1 VGKWEVSYPELPA
14 QFALAG
20 VDPAGPNHW
29 SKVYDFSPNSDGKE
43 HWSFLP
49 DQETLRP
56 SLLQPLPSGLCG
68 GEVMELVGR
77 AGTSPGKQSA
87 SPGKGAQQAPS
98 PAGKQEAGKPEAS
111 KQAPSPDDKQVQQ
124 AQLEALE
131 RAMMEEEESE
141 EDEEE
146 EARAEAEAKVRVRV
160 RVRVS

>member
-1 VGKWEVSYPELPA
+1 MAAKQLRLRNVLRSEVRVFVDQPEAFIVEASDRLKVGKWEVSYPELPA

-77 AGTSPGKQSA
+77 AGTSPGKQ
-87 SPGKGAQQAPS
+87 
-98 PAGKQEAGKPEAS
+98 
-111 KQAPSPDDKQVQQ
+111 V
-124 AQLEALE
+124 L
-131 RAMMEEEESE
+131 
-141 EDEEE
+141 
-146 EARAEAEAKVRVRV
+146 VRVRA
-160 RVRVS
+160 RARVS

>member
-1 VGKWEVSYPELPA
+1 MSYPELPA

-77 AGTSPGKQSA
+77 AGTSPGKQA
-87 SPGKGAQQAPS
+87 LTLTLTQTTNYP
-98 PAGKQEAGKPEAS
+98 KP
-111 KQAPSPDDKQVQQ
+111 
-124 AQLEALE
+124 
-131 RAMMEEEESE
+131 
-141 EDEEE
+141 
-146 EARAEAEAKVRVRV
+146 
-160 RVRVS
+160 